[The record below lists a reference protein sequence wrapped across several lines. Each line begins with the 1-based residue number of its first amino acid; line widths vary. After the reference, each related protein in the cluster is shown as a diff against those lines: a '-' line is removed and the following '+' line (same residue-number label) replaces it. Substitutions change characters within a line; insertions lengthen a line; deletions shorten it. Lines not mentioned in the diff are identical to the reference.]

1 MSLEIAP
8 LRLPEPGPRYER
20 ENEAQTRRALADIIS
35 AVVAAA
41 SSSSGSGSSTLAG
54 LTDVNLTT
62 PANGAA
68 LVYDNASSKWIDGG
82 VPLSSPIDQSD
93 VTNLVSDLAAK
104 APLASPAFT
113 GTPTAPTPAASDNDT
128 SIATTAYV
136 QTELAS
142 FSPAAAPAMPV
153 GHAGTTGMECWYA
166 CGQLTNAS
174 PAGVSLTAGS
184 LYAIPFVPPS
194 RGGTM
199 DKFAVHVSSTA
210 AAKSIKVAI
219 YDTDGVTNFYP
230 NSKLFEA
237 TFSVASAARVEATQ
251 SYTFTPGR
259 VYWAAILVEANCG
272 IYGFGAA
279 SFNPVCG
286 LTPGAGIGG
295 QGWVVNSRAYASGFE
310 ATWSAALNWV
320 YTGSYHAVLIR
331 YSS

>member
-8 LRLPEPGPRYER
+8 LRLPEPGPRYDR
-20 ENEAQTRRALADIIS
+20 DNEAQTRRALADVIS

-41 SSSSGSGSSTLAG
+41 TSSTSGGATTLAT

-62 PANGAA
+62 PADGAA
-68 LVYDNASSKWIDGG
+68 LVYHNASSKWIDGG
-82 VPLSSPIDQSD
+82 VPLVSPIAQSD
-93 VTNLVSDLAAK
+93 VTSLVADLALK

-113 GTPTAPTPAASDNDT
+113 GNPTAPTPAAADNDT
-128 SIATTAYV
+128 SIATTAFV

-153 GHAGTTGMECWYA
+153 THAGTTGMECWYA
-166 CGQLTNAS
+166 CGQLGNGS
-174 PAGVSLTAGS
+174 PSGVSLTAGS

-199 DKFAVHVSSTA
+199 DQFAVHVSTTSA
-210 AAKSIKVAI
+210 GKSIKVAF

-230 NSKLFEA
+230 NAKLFEA
-237 TFSVASAARVEATQ
+237 TFSVASAARVTASQ

-279 SFNPVCG
+279 TFNPVCG
-286 LTPGAGIGG
+286 ITPGAGIGG
-295 QGWVVNSRAYASGFE
+295 QGWVVNSRSYASGFE